1 MGRVEWFAYL
11 RRILNTYMDENQNT
25 EKAPLRNFIRNQK
38 FTTYVSI
45 SITYITQKVN
55 QAIEIQLF
63 GSTRAFKS
71 FSKMLY
77 CLGRGRRLYNIAP
90 SKNASIL
97 KLRGLP
103 TLQYP

>member
-55 QAIEIQLF
+55 
-63 GSTRAFKS
+63 
-71 FSKMLY
+71 
-77 CLGRGRRLYNIAP
+77 
-90 SKNASIL
+90 
-97 KLRGLP
+97 
-103 TLQYP
+103 